1 MAYTPV
7 VASKSSLCLKTKAS
21 VQQGHLTLCGGAV
34 PRVHHCGVHNT
45 VHHRRNFRRNISVVG
60 FLGRA
65 TKGANS
71 SRVIPED
78 TIGSAEYPK
87 ISQLDSILDLHN
99 IDSVTDI

>member
-1 MAYTPV
+1 M
-7 VASKSSLCLKTKAS
+7 L
-21 VQQGHLTLCGGAV
+21 
-34 PRVHHCGVHNT
+34 RVHHCGVHNTVRHSGVHNTVHHSGVYNAAHHSGVHNT
-45 VHHRRNFRRNISVVG
+45 VHHRRNFRRNISVAG

-87 ISQLDSILDLHN
+87 ISQLDSILDVHN